1 MLLVRCTRSDQF
13 CVIVQKKIT
22 MKKNI
27 TGVFCLICLLISTAT
42 LQAQSF
48 PKMDTS
54 PMDLILARPERNA
67 QPTARV
73 IYSRPS
79 KKGRTIFGDLV
90 PYDEVWRTGANEAT
104 ELTLYQ
110 PMKLGNTR
118 LEAGNY
124 TLYTIP
130 GKEYW
135 TVIINS
141 DTNVWGAYSYKKEK
155 DVARITVPA
164 KEAAATTE
172 SLSMVFRPDSSGPTL
187 MIGWDNV
194 YIEIP
199 FKNL

>member
-1 MLLVRCTRSDQF
+1 
-13 CVIVQKKIT
+13 
-22 MKKNI
+22 MKKCI
-27 TGVFCLICLLISTAT
+27 TGISLLICLLISAT
-42 LQAQSF
+42 TVQAQSF
-48 PKMDTS
+48 PKMDAS
-54 PMDLILARPERNA
+54 PMDLALARTDRNA
-67 QPTARV
+67 TPTARV

-90 PYDEVWRTGANEAT
+90 PYGEVWRTGANEAT
-104 ELTLYQ
+104 ELTLYTAL
-110 PMKLGNTR
+110 KLGNTK
-118 LEAGNY
+118 LEPGTY

-130 GKEYW
+130 GETDW

-155 DVARITVPA
+155 DIARIIVSA

-172 SLSMVFRPDSSGPTL
+172 TLSMVFRPDSSGPTL

-199 FKNL
+199 FKNI